1 MISWELR
8 HDLSLSRPACHH
20 HLRLS
25 LRRQTGRVTT
35 RKLKSREGFQV
46 RQFAKEHNLG
56 ECAAGLFFWSSSDE
70 E

>member
-1 MISWELR
+1 MREAGPGTCCDQLELWP
-8 HDLSLSRPACHH
+8 D
-20 HLRLS
+20 LRLS